1 MKTQEASQLPATLS
15 PWKPQ
20 DSPPHAESQARPP
33 SRNLH
38 RGGSHLGCQQDPT
51 ETALGVPE
59 RVTENRG
66 KELQGSR
73 SAHHPVNLGLK
84 SLSLR
89 GLRRIVK
96 KETLALALSV
106 AAWQDPRRRHSVFSG
121 PYMQAPPRL
130 VSLRFSRGLRP
141 LGRPGRLQYGGGG
154 RGEFGVL
161 AE

>member
-20 DSPPHAESQARPP
+20 DSPPHAESQAPPP

-38 RGGSHLGCQQDPT
+38 RGGSHLGYQQDPT

-59 RVTENRG
+59 RVTEDRG
-66 KELQGSR
+66 KELQGPR

-106 AAWQDPRRRHSVFSG
+106 AAWQDPRRRRSVFSG
-121 PYMQAPPRL
+121 PYAGPAPAHL
-130 VSLRFSRGLRP
+130 S
-141 LGRPGRLQYGGGG
+141 Q
-154 RGEFGVL
+154 VL
-161 AE
+161 ARFEAAGPARAAAIWRRRKGRVWSPG